1 MSQRP
6 KPVAIPQSDLM
17 TRRTRNHILLP
28 VSVAL
33 FLVVVA
39 ITTALAGLVW
49 LPMAAA
55 VITLVLLAMILYEVR
70 RLISDNRAIMHE
82 LSSIAEK
89 NEEVI
94 NSFSHKIREPLNN
107 LVLLGGMLR
116 ETGSSPKQK
125 ELIDTF
131 IASTGTMVEVVNELT
146 METAGNIT
154 FESRGEIRFRL
165 GPTIQDTIELLRLN
179 RQHDQSLI
187 LYDDKGEGE
196 TEYNGD
202 PIILKQILIDL
213 LSAAISA
220 STGMITIKIQAR
232 VAGERDGMQKVEF
245 TLSANNPVV
254 FIGEGRQPY
263 PISGRLISS
272 AGGSWQ
278 ETSAGSG
285 SYFVFYVNLRKSEK
299 IERQVAASTLIQG
312 LATEKRKK
320 ELKELCILLVEDNPI
335 NLRITQLMLESLV
348 KRIEVARNG
357 KEALDMFGT
366 SRYDLVLMDVQ
377 MPVMNGLVAADKIR
391 GLEMS
396 TQGHVPI
403 IAITANAMLGDKEQ
417 CLAVGMDDY
426 ISKPIEPDLL
436 IEKISALI

>member
-1 MSQRP
+1 
-6 KPVAIPQSDLM
+6 M

-28 VSVAL
+28 VSAAL
-33 FLVVVA
+33 LLVVVA
-39 ITTALAGLVW
+39 IVTSVTGLVW
-49 LPMAAA
+49 LPLAAGILA
-55 VITLVLLAMILYEVR
+55 VVPLAVAVYEVR
-70 RLISDNRAIMHE
+70 RLIADNRAIMKE

-89 NEEVI
+89 NEDVI

-131 IASTGTMVEVVNELT
+131 IASTGSMVEVVNELT

-165 GPTIQDTIELLRLN
+165 GPTIRDTIELLKLN
-179 RQHDQSLI
+179 RHHDQSLI
-187 LYDDKGEGE
+187 LYDDRGEGE
-196 TEYNGD
+196 TEYTGD

-220 STGMITIKIQAR
+220 TAGKVTIKIQAR
-232 VAGERDGMQKVEF
+232 VAGEREGMHKVEF

-263 PISGRLISS
+263 PLSGRLISG

-278 ETSAGSG
+278 ETSAGTG

-299 IERQVAASTLIQG
+299 IERQTAASTLIQG
-312 LATEKRKK
+312 MPREKQKK
-320 ELKELCILLVEDNPI
+320 ELKELSILLVEDNPI
-335 NLRITQLMLESLV
+335 NLRITQLMLEPMV

>member
-1 MSQRP
+1 MSKRP
-6 KPVAIPQSDLM
+6 KPVVVSQSDLM
-17 TRRTRNHILLP
+17 TRRTRDRILLP
-28 VSVAL
+28 VAVAL
-33 FLVVVA
+33 LLVIIA
-39 ITTALAGLVW
+39 ITTALAGLVYVP
-49 LPMAAA
+49 LASG
-55 VITLVLLAMILYEVR
+55 VLSVVPLALAIFEVR
-70 RLISDNRAIMHE
+70 RLIADNRSIMQE

-89 NEEVI
+89 NEDVI

-116 ETGSSPKQK
+116 ETGASPKQQ

-131 IASTGTMVEVVNELT
+131 VASTGSMVEVVNELT

-154 FESRGEIRFRL
+154 YESRGEIRFKL
-165 GPTIQDTIELLRLN
+165 GSTIQDTIELMKLN
-179 RQHDQSLI
+179 RQHEQSMI
-187 LYDDKGEGE
+187 VYDDKGEGE
-196 TEYNGD
+196 TEYKGD

-220 STGMITIKIQAR
+220 TTGKVTIKIQAR
-232 VAGERDGMQKVEF
+232 EAGERDGMQKVEF

-254 FIGEGRQPY
+254 FIGEGRQSY
-263 PISGRLISS
+263 PLSGRLIRG
-272 AGGSWQ
+272 AGGSWK
-278 ETSAGSG
+278 ETSAGAG
-285 SYFVFYVNLRKSEK
+285 SYFVFYINLRKSEK
-299 IERQVAASTLIQG
+299 VERQVAASTLIKG
-312 LATEKRKK
+312 LSKEKRKK
-320 ELKELCILLVEDNPI
+320 ELKELNILIVEDNPI
-335 NLRITQLMLESLV
+335 NLRITQLMLEPLV
-348 KRIEVARNG
+348 RRIEVARNG

-366 SRYDLVLMDVQ
+366 SRYDLILMDVQ

-396 TQGHVPI
+396 TQEHVPI

-436 IEKISALI
+436 IEKISALV